1 MLPLFL
7 LPCFIYNCM
16 LFIETPEVKWKH
28 FLFIPGGTEWK
39 PNPADAKD
47 QCIPEPSYFFLLFPP
62 IIFLPGPKN
71 PPTRSFLKLH
81 RWSMGSFMPFQISL
95 PFVEPG
101 VRGSTFKETD
111 CVLGCATAGCF
122 HHISALLGVLWA
134 TVPANDRAS
143 LPAASG
149 GS

>member
-1 MLPLFL
+1 
-7 LPCFIYNCM
+7 M

-71 PPTRSFLKLH
+71 PPTRSFLKLLQ
-81 RWSMGSFMPFQISL
+81 MVYGLFYAISN
-95 PFVEPG
+95 F
-101 VRGSTFKETD
+101 
-111 CVLGCATAGCF
+111 TAFCGAWGERE
-122 HHISALLGVLWA
+122 HL
-134 TVPANDRAS
+134 
-143 LPAASG
+143 
-149 GS
+149 